1 MARPKSEDK
10 KQALLEAATQ
20 AIAQSGIAASTAVIA
35 RNAGVAEGT
44 LFRYFATKDELINTL
59 YLHLKQ
65 DLCQSMIMELDRSIT
80 DAKMMTRFIWN
91 SYISWG
97 LNHPARH
104 RAIRQLAVSEKLT
117 KETEQRADD
126 MFPELRDLCHRSVLM
141 VFMSDEYRAFGDG
154 LFLALAETTMDF
166 AARDPARAGE
176 YIALGFEAMARADS
190 RGAIMDGQTLHAW
203 AKRFALE
210 LPFTEHCWPF
220 GPQYDVFKVG
230 GKIFMLFTEHHCRPV
245 VNLKSDPQKSL
256 VNQQIYPSIAPGYHM
271 NKKHWISVYAGEDI
285 TVSLLNDLI
294 NDSWNLVVDG
304 LPKREQLRLR
314 PR

>member
-141 VFMSDEYRAFGDG
+141 VFMSDE
-154 LFLALAETTMDF
+154 
-166 AARDPARAGE
+166 
-176 YIALGFEAMARADS
+176 
-190 RGAIMDGQTLHAW
+190 
-203 AKRFALE
+203 
-210 LPFTEHCWPF
+210 
-220 GPQYDVFKVG
+220 
-230 GKIFMLFTEHHCRPV
+230 
-245 VNLKSDPQKSL
+245 
-256 VNQQIYPSIAPGYHM
+256 
-271 NKKHWISVYAGEDI
+271 
-285 TVSLLNDLI
+285 
-294 NDSWNLVVDG
+294 
-304 LPKREQLRLR
+304 
-314 PR
+314 

>member
-20 AIAQSGIAASTAVIA
+20 AIAQSGIAASTAVIPDCAIAWVAASTAVIA

-176 YIALGFEAMARADS
+176 YIALGFEAMWRAL
-190 RGAIMDGQTLHAW
+190 T
-203 AKRFALE
+203 
-210 LPFTEHCWPF
+210 
-220 GPQYDVFKVG
+220 
-230 GKIFMLFTEHHCRPV
+230 
-245 VNLKSDPQKSL
+245 
-256 VNQQIYPSIAPGYHM
+256 
-271 NKKHWISVYAGEDI
+271 
-285 TVSLLNDLI
+285 
-294 NDSWNLVVDG
+294 
-304 LPKREQLRLR
+304 REEQ
-314 PR
+314 

>member
-80 DAKMMTRFIWN
+80 DAKTMTRFIWN

-166 AARDPARAGE
+166 AARAGE
-176 YIALGFEAMARADS
+176 YIALGFEAMWRAL
-190 RGAIMDGQTLHAW
+190 T
-203 AKRFALE
+203 
-210 LPFTEHCWPF
+210 
-220 GPQYDVFKVG
+220 
-230 GKIFMLFTEHHCRPV
+230 
-245 VNLKSDPQKSL
+245 
-256 VNQQIYPSIAPGYHM
+256 
-271 NKKHWISVYAGEDI
+271 
-285 TVSLLNDLI
+285 
-294 NDSWNLVVDG
+294 
-304 LPKREQLRLR
+304 REEQ
-314 PR
+314 

>member
-176 YIALGFEAMARADS
+176 
-190 RGAIMDGQTLHAW
+190 AIMDGQTLHAC

>member
-166 AARDPARAGE
+166 AARDPARAG
-176 YIALGFEAMARADS
+176 
-190 RGAIMDGQTLHAW
+190 
-203 AKRFALE
+203 
-210 LPFTEHCWPF
+210 PFTEHCWPF

>member
-176 YIALGFEAMARADS
+176 YIAL
-190 RGAIMDGQTLHAW
+190 
-203 AKRFALE
+203 E

-245 VNLKSDPQKSL
+245 VNLKSNPQKSL

>member
-166 AARDPARAGE
+166 AARAIPLALANILRWDSKPCGAR
-176 YIALGFEAMARADS
+176 
-190 RGAIMDGQTLHAW
+190 
-203 AKRFALE
+203 
-210 LPFTEHCWPF
+210 
-220 GPQYDVFKVG
+220 
-230 GKIFMLFTEHHCRPV
+230 
-245 VNLKSDPQKSL
+245 
-256 VNQQIYPSIAPGYHM
+256 
-271 NKKHWISVYAGEDI
+271 
-285 TVSLLNDLI
+285 
-294 NDSWNLVVDG
+294 
-304 LPKREQLRLR
+304 
-314 PR
+314 

>member
-176 YIALGFEAMARADS
+176 YGLNLNFPFVNDEDFAVFEYIIPLQMLC
-190 RGAIMDGQTLHAW
+190 AI
-203 AKRFALE
+203 
-210 LPFTEHCWPF
+210 LP
-220 GPQYDVFKVG
+220 PQKG
-230 GKIFMLFTEHHCRPV
+230 INPAIPK
-245 VNLKSDPQKSL
+245 DPQFHQKMKSK
-256 VNQQIYPSIAPGYHM
+256 QEI
-271 NKKHWISVYAGEDI
+271 
-285 TVSLLNDLI
+285 
-294 NDSWNLVVDG
+294 
-304 LPKREQLRLR
+304 
-314 PR
+314 

>member
-176 YIALGFEAMARADS
+176 YIALGFGAR
-190 RGAIMDGQTLHAW
+190 
-203 AKRFALE
+203 
-210 LPFTEHCWPF
+210 
-220 GPQYDVFKVG
+220 
-230 GKIFMLFTEHHCRPV
+230 
-245 VNLKSDPQKSL
+245 
-256 VNQQIYPSIAPGYHM
+256 
-271 NKKHWISVYAGEDI
+271 
-285 TVSLLNDLI
+285 
-294 NDSWNLVVDG
+294 
-304 LPKREQLRLR
+304 
-314 PR
+314 

>member
-44 LFRYFATKDELINTL
+44 LFRYFATKDELINML

-104 RAIRQLAVSEKLT
+104 RAIRQLAVSEKLTKETEQRAVSEKLT

-176 YIALGFEAMARADS
+176 YIALGFEAMWRAL
-190 RGAIMDGQTLHAW
+190 T
-203 AKRFALE
+203 
-210 LPFTEHCWPF
+210 
-220 GPQYDVFKVG
+220 
-230 GKIFMLFTEHHCRPV
+230 
-245 VNLKSDPQKSL
+245 
-256 VNQQIYPSIAPGYHM
+256 
-271 NKKHWISVYAGEDI
+271 
-285 TVSLLNDLI
+285 
-294 NDSWNLVVDG
+294 
-304 LPKREQLRLR
+304 REEQ
-314 PR
+314 

>member
-80 DAKMMTRFIWN
+80 DAKTMTRFIWN

-176 YIALGFEAMARADS
+176 YIALGFEAMGLDAVPIEGFDAEVLD
-190 RGAIMDGQTLHAW
+190 A
-203 AKRFALE
+203 E
-210 LPFTEHCWPF
+210 F
-220 GPQYDVFKVG
+220 G
-230 GKIFMLFTEHHCRPV
+230 
-245 VNLKSDPQKSL
+245 LKEKGYTSL
-256 VNQQIYPSIAPGYHM
+256 VVVPVGH
-271 NKKHWISVYAGEDI
+271 HSVEDF
-285 TVSLLNDLI
+285 NA
-294 NDSWNLVVDG
+294 G
-304 LPKREQLRLR
+304 LPKSRL
-314 PR
+314 PLETTLTEV

>member
-176 YIALGFEAMARADS
+176 YIALGFEAMWRALT
-190 RGAIMDGQTLHAW
+190 REEQLWTVKHCTPVQN
-203 AKRFALE
+203 ALRWNCL
-210 LPFTEHCWPF
+210 LPNTAGLSAHSTMC
-220 GPQYDVFKVG
+220 
-230 GKIFMLFTEHHCRPV
+230 
-245 VNLKSDPQKSL
+245 LKSAAKYSCFSL
-256 VNQQIYPSIAPGYHM
+256 N
-271 NKKHWISVYAGEDI
+271 I
-285 TVSLLNDLI
+285 TAVQ
-294 NDSWNLVVDG
+294 W
-304 LPKREQLRLR
+304 
-314 PR
+314 

>member
-126 MFPELRDLCHRSVLM
+126 MFPELRDLCHRSDNNG
-141 VFMSDEYRAFGDG
+141 FRRA
-154 LFLALAETTMDF
+154 
-166 AARDPARAGE
+166 RSRSRWRIYCAG
-176 YIALGFEAMARADS
+176 IRSHVARADS

>member
-176 YIALGFEAMARADS
+176 YIALGFEAMWRALT
-190 RGAIMDGQTLHAW
+190 RQTLHAC

>member
-104 RAIRQLAVSEKLT
+104 RAIDPSTGRQRKAH
-117 KETEQRADD
+117 QRDGTTGRRYVPRIA
-126 MFPELRDLCHRSVLM
+126 R
-141 VFMSDEYRAFGDG
+141 FMSSFRFDG
-154 LFLALAETTMDF
+154 V
-166 AARDPARAGE
+166 
-176 YIALGFEAMARADS
+176 Y
-190 RGAIMDGQTLHAW
+190 
-203 AKRFALE
+203 
-210 LPFTEHCWPF
+210 
-220 GPQYDVFKVG
+220 VG
-230 GKIFMLFTEHHCRPV
+230 
-245 VNLKSDPQKSL
+245 
-256 VNQQIYPSIAPGYHM
+256 
-271 NKKHWISVYAGEDI
+271 
-285 TVSLLNDLI
+285 
-294 NDSWNLVVDG
+294 
-304 LPKREQLRLR
+304 
-314 PR
+314 

>member
-176 YIALGFEAMARADS
+176 YIALGFEAMWRALT
-190 RGAIMDGQTLHAW
+190 REEQWTVKHCTPVQN
-203 AKRFALE
+203 ALRWNCL
-210 LPFTEHCWPF
+210 LPNTAGLSAHSTMC
-220 GPQYDVFKVG
+220 
-230 GKIFMLFTEHHCRPV
+230 
-245 VNLKSDPQKSL
+245 LKSAAKYSCFSL
-256 VNQQIYPSIAPGYHM
+256 N
-271 NKKHWISVYAGEDI
+271 I
-285 TVSLLNDLI
+285 TVAQ
-294 NDSWNLVVDG
+294 W
-304 LPKREQLRLR
+304 
-314 PR
+314 

>member
-176 YIALGFEAMARADS
+176 YIAL
-190 RGAIMDGQTLHAW
+190 
-203 AKRFALE
+203 E

-230 GKIFMLFTEHHCRPV
+230 GKIFMLFTEHHCHPV

>member
-80 DAKMMTRFIWN
+80 DAKTMTRFIWN

-166 AARDPARAGE
+166 AARDPAIYCAG
-176 YIALGFEAMARADS
+176 IRSDVARADS
-190 RGAIMDGQTLHAW
+190 RGAIMDGQTLHAC

>member
-104 RAIRQLAVSEKLT
+104 RAIRQRKAH
-117 KETEQRADD
+117 QRDGTTGRRYVPRIA
-126 MFPELRDLCHRSVLM
+126 R
-141 VFMSDEYRAFGDG
+141 FMSSFRFDG
-154 LFLALAETTMDF
+154 I
-166 AARDPARAGE
+166 
-176 YIALGFEAMARADS
+176 Y
-190 RGAIMDGQTLHAW
+190 
-203 AKRFALE
+203 
-210 LPFTEHCWPF
+210 
-220 GPQYDVFKVG
+220 VG
-230 GKIFMLFTEHHCRPV
+230 
-245 VNLKSDPQKSL
+245 
-256 VNQQIYPSIAPGYHM
+256 
-271 NKKHWISVYAGEDI
+271 
-285 TVSLLNDLI
+285 
-294 NDSWNLVVDG
+294 
-304 LPKREQLRLR
+304 
-314 PR
+314 

>member
-104 RAIRQLAVSEKLT
+104 RA
-117 KETEQRADD
+117 QRDGTTGRRYVPRIA
-126 MFPELRDLCHRSVLM
+126 R
-141 VFMSDEYRAFGDG
+141 FMSSFRFDG
-154 LFLALAETTMDF
+154 I
-166 AARDPARAGE
+166 
-176 YIALGFEAMARADS
+176 Y
-190 RGAIMDGQTLHAW
+190 
-203 AKRFALE
+203 
-210 LPFTEHCWPF
+210 
-220 GPQYDVFKVG
+220 VG
-230 GKIFMLFTEHHCRPV
+230 
-245 VNLKSDPQKSL
+245 
-256 VNQQIYPSIAPGYHM
+256 
-271 NKKHWISVYAGEDI
+271 
-285 TVSLLNDLI
+285 
-294 NDSWNLVVDG
+294 
-304 LPKREQLRLR
+304 
-314 PR
+314 

>member
-80 DAKMMTRFIWN
+80 DAKTMTRFIWN

-154 LFLALAETTMDF
+154 LFLALAETTMD
-166 AARDPARAGE
+166 
-176 YIALGFEAMARADS
+176 
-190 RGAIMDGQTLHAW
+190 GQTLHAC

>member
-104 RAIRQLAVSEKLT
+104 RAIRQLAVSEKLH
-117 KETEQRADD
+117 QRDGTTGRRYVPRIA
-126 MFPELRDLCHRSVLM
+126 R
-141 VFMSDEYRAFGDG
+141 FMSSFRFDG
-154 LFLALAETTMDF
+154 V
-166 AARDPARAGE
+166 
-176 YIALGFEAMARADS
+176 Y
-190 RGAIMDGQTLHAW
+190 
-203 AKRFALE
+203 
-210 LPFTEHCWPF
+210 
-220 GPQYDVFKVG
+220 VG
-230 GKIFMLFTEHHCRPV
+230 
-245 VNLKSDPQKSL
+245 
-256 VNQQIYPSIAPGYHM
+256 
-271 NKKHWISVYAGEDI
+271 
-285 TVSLLNDLI
+285 
-294 NDSWNLVVDG
+294 
-304 LPKREQLRLR
+304 
-314 PR
+314 

>member
-104 RAIRQLAVSEKLT
+104 RDPPTGRQRKAH
-117 KETEQRADD
+117 QRDGTTGRRYVPRIA
-126 MFPELRDLCHRSVLM
+126 R
-141 VFMSDEYRAFGDG
+141 FMSSFRFDG
-154 LFLALAETTMDF
+154 V
-166 AARDPARAGE
+166 
-176 YIALGFEAMARADS
+176 Y
-190 RGAIMDGQTLHAW
+190 
-203 AKRFALE
+203 
-210 LPFTEHCWPF
+210 
-220 GPQYDVFKVG
+220 VG
-230 GKIFMLFTEHHCRPV
+230 
-245 VNLKSDPQKSL
+245 
-256 VNQQIYPSIAPGYHM
+256 
-271 NKKHWISVYAGEDI
+271 
-285 TVSLLNDLI
+285 
-294 NDSWNLVVDG
+294 
-304 LPKREQLRLR
+304 
-314 PR
+314 

>member
-97 LNHPARH
+97 LNHPARPSTG
-104 RAIRQLAVSEKLT
+104 RQRKAH
-117 KETEQRADD
+117 QRDGTTGRRYVPRIA
-126 MFPELRDLCHRSVLM
+126 R
-141 VFMSDEYRAFGDG
+141 FMSSFRFDG
-154 LFLALAETTMDF
+154 I
-166 AARDPARAGE
+166 
-176 YIALGFEAMARADS
+176 Y
-190 RGAIMDGQTLHAW
+190 
-203 AKRFALE
+203 
-210 LPFTEHCWPF
+210 
-220 GPQYDVFKVG
+220 VG
-230 GKIFMLFTEHHCRPV
+230 
-245 VNLKSDPQKSL
+245 
-256 VNQQIYPSIAPGYHM
+256 
-271 NKKHWISVYAGEDI
+271 
-285 TVSLLNDLI
+285 
-294 NDSWNLVVDG
+294 
-304 LPKREQLRLR
+304 
-314 PR
+314 

>member
-80 DAKMMTRFIWN
+80 DAKTMTRFIWN

-104 RAIRQLAVSEKLT
+104 RAIRHWPS
-117 KETEQRADD
+117 
-126 MFPELRDLCHRSVLM
+126 
-141 VFMSDEYRAFGDG
+141 
-154 LFLALAETTMDF
+154 
-166 AARDPARAGE
+166 
-176 YIALGFEAMARADS
+176 
-190 RGAIMDGQTLHAW
+190 
-203 AKRFALE
+203 AK
-210 LPFTEHCWPF
+210 
-220 GPQYDVFKVG
+220 
-230 GKIFMLFTEHHCRPV
+230 
-245 VNLKSDPQKSL
+245 SS
-256 VNQQIYPSIAPGYHM
+256 
-271 NKKHWISVYAGEDI
+271 
-285 TVSLLNDLI
+285 
-294 NDSWNLVVDG
+294 
-304 LPKREQLRLR
+304 PKRRNNG
-314 PR
+314 PTICSPNCAIYVIVPF

>member
-97 LNHPARH
+97 LNHPAPPSGDPSTG
-104 RAIRQLAVSEKLT
+104 RQRKAH
-117 KETEQRADD
+117 QRDGTTGRRYVPRIA
-126 MFPELRDLCHRSVLM
+126 R
-141 VFMSDEYRAFGDG
+141 FMSSFRFDG
-154 LFLALAETTMDF
+154 V
-166 AARDPARAGE
+166 
-176 YIALGFEAMARADS
+176 Y
-190 RGAIMDGQTLHAW
+190 
-203 AKRFALE
+203 
-210 LPFTEHCWPF
+210 
-220 GPQYDVFKVG
+220 VG
-230 GKIFMLFTEHHCRPV
+230 
-245 VNLKSDPQKSL
+245 
-256 VNQQIYPSIAPGYHM
+256 
-271 NKKHWISVYAGEDI
+271 
-285 TVSLLNDLI
+285 
-294 NDSWNLVVDG
+294 
-304 LPKREQLRLR
+304 
-314 PR
+314 